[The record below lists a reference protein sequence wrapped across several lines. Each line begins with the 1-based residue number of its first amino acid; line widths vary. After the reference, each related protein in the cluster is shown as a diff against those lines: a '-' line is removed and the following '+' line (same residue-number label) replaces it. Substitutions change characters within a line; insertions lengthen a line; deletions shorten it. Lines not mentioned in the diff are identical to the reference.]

1 METEKDFKLIGLNS
15 TVSVLL
21 TDLGYEKLRSFYLDN
36 YRDFGIEM
44 LRHFEETSMLG
55 KVVTTSLSNMMLIFG
70 SEMLGP
76 RMFESNSFVI
86 HESSIKELE
95 TPKHSSPYEAA
106 KLAQ

>member
-1 METEKDFKLIGLNS
+1 METEKDFKLIGLDS

-21 TDLGYEKLRSFYLDN
+21 TDKGYEKVRSFYLDT
-36 YRDFGIEM
+36 YKDFGHEM
-44 LRHFEETSMLG
+44 LRHFEQTSMFG
-55 KVVTTSLSNMMLIFG
+55 KVITTSLRNMMMIFG
-70 SEMLGP
+70 TEMLGP